1 MNIHLPSCLASFKII
16 VIALALFL
24 LRELVRLIVFS
35 ERVIQKPCEGHL
47 QVFLSNFHINL
58 LLFFFFLMLYFHVRS
73 FPANFHLVSLFSFI
87 FLKQNFPSRQFSFL
101 TIL

>member
-1 MNIHLPSCLASFKII
+1 MSIHLLSCLASFKII
-16 VIALALFL
+16 IITLALFL
-24 LRELVRLIVFS
+24 LRESVRLIVFS

-73 FPANFHLVSLFSFI
+73 FPTNFHLVSLFSFI
-87 FLKQNFPSRQFSFL
+87 FLKQNIPSRQFIFL